1 MPNEGTIWSKAD
13 IAKTI
18 VKTSFPITISRM
30 IVNILDLFESL
41 IIPSKLVKS
50 GLSHKEAISEFGK
63 LSGMAYP
70 LAYMPAVITMS
81 LSVTVLPAVSEAA
94 SLKRWDAV
102 RQRINQAIGY
112 TTMIGIPAAVLFLML
127 PDEIASLLYPK
138 SPGVGLLVKVIA
150 AGSIFAYLESIV
162 TSILNGLGMQNL
174 VLRNSVIW
182 TTISVIA
189 MYLLVPIPSLR
200 LFGYIYGFIFA
211 DAFVFLLNFKA
222 LVKITNLDIDFN
234 NWFLKPLIAA
244 LIMGIYDTIIY
255 FNLAAVVANEWITM
269 SITVLSGFL
278 VYIASCQLVKLPYL
292 EDLNRLIFSRNK

>member
-1 MPNEGTIWSKAD
+1 
-13 IAKTI
+13 
-18 VKTSFPITISRM
+18 
-30 IVNILDLFESL
+30 
-41 IIPSKLVKS
+41 
-50 GLSHKEAISEFGK
+50 
-63 LSGMAYP
+63 
-70 LAYMPAVITMS
+70 
-81 LSVTVLPAVSEAA
+81 
-94 SLKRWDAV
+94 
-102 RQRINQAIGY
+102 
-112 TTMIGIPAAVLFLML
+112 MIGIPAAVLFLML

-211 DAFVFLLNFKA
+211 DAFVFFLNFKA
-222 LVKITNLDIDFN
+222 LVKISNLEIDFN

-255 FNLAAVVANEWITM
+255 FNLVTAVANEWITM

-278 VYIASCQLVKLPYL
+278 VYIASCQLIKLPYL